1 MDSSFLISTVII
13 PLIASSMVL
22 GGLLSISILQLP
34 TIRKNMRMQTEQEI
48 YARIMEARI
57 RLENTEVF
65 TNMAKESP
73 VFAEHFGLVD
83 TPEEYYTVMAFVDL
97 IEFLFRL
104 NKAKM
109 VDTEVW
115 SRWKV
120 LARTILTIP
129 KFKNVL
135 AKTKD
140 IHSSEFRNFIDSL
153 GWTHH
158 ST

>member
-48 YARIMEARI
+48 YSRIMEARI
-57 RLENTEVF
+57 RLENTETF

-73 VFAEHFGLVD
+73 IFAERFALVN
-83 TPEEYYTVMAFVDL
+83 TPEEYYTIMAFLDL
-97 IEFLFRL
+97 IEFLVRL
-104 NKAKM
+104 NKGKM

-120 LARTILTIP
+120 IAKTMLTIP
-129 KFKNVL
+129 KFRNVW

-140 IHSSEFRNFIDSL
+140 IHSSEFREFIDSL
-153 GWTHH
+153 
-158 ST
+158 

>member
-1 MDSSFLISTVII
+1 MDSTLISTVII
-13 PLIASSMVL
+13 PLIASPMVL

-48 YARIMEARI
+48 YSRIMEARI
-57 RLENTEVF
+57 RLESTETF

-73 VFAEHFGLVD
+73 IFAERFTLVN
-83 TPEEYYTVMAFVDL
+83 TPEEYYTIMAFLDL

-109 VDTEVW
+109 IDTEVW

-120 LARTILTIP
+120 LAKTMLTIP

>member
-1 MDSSFLISTVII
+1 MDSFLISTVII

-34 TIRKNMRMQTEQEI
+34 TIRKNIRMQTEQEI
-48 YARIMEARI
+48 YSRIMEARI
-57 RLENTEVF
+57 RLENTETF

-73 VFAEHFGLVD
+73 IFVERFALVN
-83 TPEEYYTVMAFVDL
+83 TPEEYYIIMAFLDL

-115 SRWKV
+115 SRWKI
-120 LARTILTIP
+120 LSKTILTIP
-129 KFKNVL
+129 KFKNVW

-140 IHSSEFRNFIDSL
+140 IHSPEFRDFIDSL
-153 GWTHH
+153 
-158 ST
+158 

>member
-1 MDSSFLISTVII
+1 MDSTLISNVII

-48 YARIMEARI
+48 YSRIMEARI
-57 RLENTEVF
+57 RLENTETF

-73 VFAEHFGLVD
+73 IFVERFGLVD
-83 TPEEYYTVMAFVDL
+83 TPEEYYTIMAFLDL

-115 SRWKV
+115 SRWKI
-120 LARTILTIP
+120 LAKTILTIP
-129 KFKNVL
+129 KFRNVW

-140 IHSSEFRNFIDSL
+140 IHSSEFRDFIDSL
-153 GWTHH
+153 
-158 ST
+158 

>member
-1 MDSSFLISTVII
+1 MDSFLISTVII

-34 TIRKNMRMQTEQEI
+34 TIRKNIRMQTEQEI
-48 YARIMEARI
+48 YSRIMEARI
-57 RLENTEVF
+57 RLENTETF

-73 VFAEHFGLVD
+73 IFVERFALVN
-83 TPEEYYTVMAFVDL
+83 TPEEYYIIMAFLDL

-115 SRWKV
+115 SRWKI

-129 KFKNVL
+129 KFRNVW

-140 IHSSEFRNFIDSL
+140 IHSSEFRDFIDSL
-153 GWTHH
+153 
-158 ST
+158 

>member
-1 MDSSFLISTVII
+1 MDSILISTVII

-48 YARIMEARI
+48 YSRIMEARI
-57 RLENTEVF
+57 RLESTETF

-73 VFAEHFGLVD
+73 IFAERFALVN
-83 TPEEYYTVMAFVDL
+83 TPEEYYTIMAFLDL

-115 SRWKV
+115 SRWKI
-120 LARTILTIP
+120 LAKTMLTIP
-129 KFKNVL
+129 KFKNVW

-140 IHSSEFRNFIDSL
+140 IHSPEFRDFIDSL
-153 GWTHH
+153 
-158 ST
+158 

>member
-1 MDSSFLISTVII
+1 MDSILISTVII

-34 TIRKNMRMQTEQEI
+34 TIRKNIRMQTEQEI
-48 YARIMEARI
+48 YSRIMEARI
-57 RLENTEVF
+57 RLENTETF

-73 VFAEHFGLVD
+73 IFVERFALVN
-83 TPEEYYTVMAFVDL
+83 TPEEYYTIMAFLDL

-120 LARTILTIP
+120 LARTIMTIP
-129 KFKNVL
+129 KFRNVW

-140 IHSSEFRNFIDSL
+140 IHSSEFRDFIDSL
-153 GWTHH
+153 
-158 ST
+158 

>member
-1 MDSSFLISTVII
+1 MDSTLISTVII
-13 PLIASSMVL
+13 PLIASPMVL

-48 YARIMEARI
+48 YSKITEARI
-57 RLENTEVF
+57 RLENTETF

-73 VFAEHFGLVD
+73 SFAERFALVN
-83 TPEEYYTVMAFVDL
+83 TPEEYYTIMAFLDL

-120 LARTILTIP
+120 LARTMLTIP
-129 KFKNVL
+129 KFKNVW

-140 IHSSEFRNFIDSL
+140 IHSSEFRDFIDSL
-153 GWTHH
+153 
-158 ST
+158 

>member
-1 MDSSFLISTVII
+1 MDSMLISAVLI
-13 PLIASSMVL
+13 PLISSSMVL

-34 TIRKNMRMQTEQEI
+34 TLRKNMRMQTEQEI
-48 YARIMEARI
+48 YSRIMEARI
-57 RLENTEVF
+57 RLENTETF

-73 VFAEHFGLVD
+73 IFAERFTLVN
-83 TPEEYYTVMAFVDL
+83 TPEEYYTIMAFLDL

-115 SRWKV
+115 SRWKI

-129 KFKNVL
+129 KFRNVW

-140 IHSSEFRNFIDSL
+140 IHSSEFRDFIDSL
-153 GWTHH
+153 
-158 ST
+158 

>member
-1 MDSSFLISTVII
+1 MDSFLISTVII
-13 PLIASSMVL
+13 PLIDSSMVL

-48 YARIMEARI
+48 YSRIMEARI
-57 RLENTEVF
+57 RLENTETF

-73 VFAEHFGLVD
+73 IFAERFVLVN
-83 TPEEYYTVMAFVDL
+83 TPEEYYTIMAFLDL

-115 SRWKV
+115 SRWKI
-120 LARTILTIP
+120 LAKTMSTIP
-129 KFKNVL
+129 KFKNVW

-140 IHSSEFRNFIDSL
+140 IHSPEFRDFINSL
-153 GWTHH
+153 
-158 ST
+158 

>member
-1 MDSSFLISTVII
+1 MDSILISTVII

-34 TIRKNMRMQTEQEI
+34 TIRKNIRMQTEQEI
-48 YARIMEARI
+48 YSRIMEARI
-57 RLENTEVF
+57 RLENTETF
-65 TNMAKESP
+65 TNMAKDSP
-73 VFAEHFGLVD
+73 IFVERFALVN
-83 TPEEYYTVMAFVDL
+83 TPEEYYTIMAFLDL

-115 SRWKV
+115 SRWKI
-120 LARTILTIP
+120 LATTILTIP
-129 KFKNVL
+129 KFKNVW

-140 IHSSEFRNFIDSL
+140 IHSAEFRDFINSL
-153 GWTHH
+153 
-158 ST
+158 

>member
-1 MDSSFLISTVII
+1 MDSSFLISAVII

-57 RLENTEVF
+57 KLENTETF

-109 VDTEVW
+109 VDAEIW
-115 SRWKV
+115 SRWK
-120 LARTILTIP
+120 LFAKTIFTIP
-129 KFKNVL
+129 KFKNVWV
-135 AKTKD
+135 KTKD
-140 IHSSEFRNFIDSL
+140 IHSTEFRDFIDCL
-153 GWTHH
+153 
-158 ST
+158 

>member
-1 MDSSFLISTVII
+1 MDSSFLISAVII

-57 RLENTEVF
+57 KLENTEVF

-109 VDTEVW
+109 VDAEIW
-115 SRWKV
+115 SRWK
-120 LARTILTIP
+120 LFAKTIFTIP

-135 AKTKD
+135 VKTKD
-140 IHSSEFRNFIDSL
+140 IHSTEFRDFIDCL
-153 GWTHH
+153 
-158 ST
+158 

>member
-1 MDSSFLISTVII
+1 MDSILISTVII

-48 YARIMEARI
+48 YSRIMEARI
-57 RLENTEVF
+57 RLENTETF

-73 VFAEHFGLVD
+73 IFAERFALVN
-83 TPEEYYTVMAFVDL
+83 TPEEYYTIMAFLDL
-97 IEFLFRL
+97 IEFLVRL
-104 NKAKM
+104 SKGKM

-120 LARTILTIP
+120 IAKTMLTIP
-129 KFKNVL
+129 KFRNVW

-140 IHSSEFRNFIDSL
+140 IHSSELREFIDSL
-153 GWTHH
+153 
-158 ST
+158 